1 MESVLEPRIPAHGDV
16 TDLPSTSRQQA
27 VVVLTFFF
35 PILSLIIFVL
45 RGYGRVKTHQWGID
59 DYLCALATVLALL
72 MSAPTFMYVRLSYVG
87 FHDRDIPEDYDPAPA
102 LWWFYFAQM
111 VYNPILALVKA
122 SVLVFLFRLGG
133 QKQGVRYSIHALNA
147 FNAAHAVAVF
157 FVALLQCLPI
167 EANWN
172 MAARG
177 DAVCI
182 AKEFHVISSFL
193 VLLTDFLVLGIPF
206 WIFLGL
212 KMPLGTK
219 VALIGVFMVG
229 LVVIVV
235 SIVRLVEIMKIY
247 YAPGG
252 GMDFHYSITIV
263 YSTIEVNLAI
273 ISASVP
279 ALRYLVR
286 NWFPRLFGSTAK
298 GKYNT
303 SGNVY
308 YGANSRTAPRTTD
321 VIGLKDIRGS
331 RHHTEIRSD
340 SPTGSEEEIMTYN
353 GIIRT
358 MDVSQTY
365 SSAASGAA
373 SRDSR
378 DFKDSQVTTK
388 TSSL

>member
-1 MESVLEPRIPAHGDV
+1 MFVV
-16 TDLPSTSRQQA
+16 TD
-27 VVVLTFFF
+27 
-35 PILSLIIFVL
+35 
-45 RGYGRVKTHQWGID
+45 G
-59 DYLCALATVLALL
+59 
-72 MSAPTFMYVRLSYVG
+72 
-87 FHDRDIPEDYDPAPA
+87 
-102 LWWFYFAQM
+102 
-111 VYNPILALVKA
+111 
-122 SVLVFLFRLGG
+122 
-133 QKQGVRYSIHALNA
+133 
-147 FNAAHAVAVF
+147 
-157 FVALLQCLPI
+157 
-167 EANWN
+167 
-172 MAARG
+172 
-177 DAVCI
+177 
-182 AKEFHVISSFL
+182 
-193 VLLTDFLVLGIPF
+193 
-206 WIFLGL
+206 
-212 KMPLGTK
+212 
-219 VALIGVFMVG
+219 ALIYS
-229 LVVIVV
+229 VVVV

-252 GMDFHYSITIV
+252 SMDFHYSITIV

-308 YGANSRTAPRTTD
+308 YGANSRTAPRTAD

-365 SSAASGAA
+365 SSASGNA
-373 SRDSR
+373 SRDST
-378 DFKDSQVTTK
+378 DYKTGQVTTK